1 MPRRKKEDEL
11 PPDQKG
17 PPRGAANARERTRMR
32 VLSKA
37 FGRLKLTLPW
47 VPPDTKLS
55 KLDTLRL
62 ATSYISHLQVLLESE
77 DEDNDGSDND
87 NEKDIKIDSSVR
99 ARQLTSLVSK
109 SSKLSA
115 NRGLK
120 FLYRVDLFKPIYHIF
135 SNLLLI
141 NSFPNH
147 DEWKLE
153 NTSTII
159 IAAEDIICICFLR
172 VPSYHFR
179 IKISIKRKLD
189 IIAC

>member
-1 MPRRKKEDEL
+1 MYWKNQTRPERTSTIKMPRRKKEDEL

-77 DEDNDGSDND
+77 DEDNNGSDND

-109 SSKLSA
+109 YSILSA
-115 NRGLK
+115 NK
-120 FLYRVDLFKPIYHIF
+120 
-135 SNLLLI
+135 
-141 NSFPNH
+141 
-147 DEWKLE
+147 
-153 NTSTII
+153 
-159 IAAEDIICICFLR
+159 
-172 VPSYHFR
+172 
-179 IKISIKRKLD
+179 
-189 IIAC
+189 